1 MMHAVRVQPD
11 AAQNLIVSRRQ
22 DQRDVFL
29 QVWLEDFVDVWG
41 IHHVASLAFSTNTG
55 SGLFYHEM
63 GSQARDLLH
72 DIVSDV
78 WLFCGLR
85 ILGRLT

>member
-11 AAQNLIVSRRQ
+11 AAQNLIVSCRQ

-41 IHHVASLAFSTNTG
+41 VHYVSSLAFFIEWLCTVIVQDYFTTKWVRRQEICCMI
-55 SGLFYHEM
+55 L
-63 GSQARDLLH
+63 SQ
-72 DIVSDV
+72 I
-78 WLFCGLR
+78 CGYFAV
-85 ILGRLT
+85 